1 MFKKLVITSCTTLL
15 LSTAVSTTVN
25 AQSLIVEKNN
35 EPEYSTQGIGTIT
48 IFLGGMLA
56 GYIVDGVLIYATGY
70 GYGDWVNEALAIA
83 FNNPSKQQ
91 IFLPKASGGG
101 SSSGGFSIPVN

>member
-35 EPEYSTQGIGTIT
+35 EPEYSTQGIN
-48 IFLGGMLA
+48 FA
-56 GYIVDGVLIYATGY
+56 Y
-70 GYGDWVNEALAIA
+70 E
-83 FNNPSKQQ
+83 K
-91 IFLPKASGGG
+91 K
-101 SSSGGFSIPVN
+101 